1 MFYLLWVTRL
11 EDPRRTHITWDWR
24 LRSSSGERE
33 GERARLR
40 GKDNFTVA
48 TSARNRKQDF
58 SLEKYRNRFN
68 LHIMETLRKKLFLP
82 EDLAF
87 YHFNLRLI
95 PKIAAKFAKPA
106 RSEVRFLEFKRWPC
120 SMEWWNGGMAEYPTT
135 RNALLYETK
144 VTKNGIARH
153 MKIIY
158 N

>member
-1 MFYLLWVTRL
+1 M
-11 EDPRRTHITWDWR
+11 
-24 LRSSSGERE
+24 RSSSGERE

-106 RSEVRFLEFKRWPC
+106 RSEVRFLEFKR
-120 SMEWWNGGMAEYPTT
+120 
-135 RNALLYETK
+135 
-144 VTKNGIARH
+144 
-153 MKIIY
+153 
-158 N
+158 